1 MVTSGGTGYKALV
14 VPAAHL
20 MPSDVLTHLY
30 ELAKQGATIVFL
42 ENYPTDVPGY
52 GQLEQKRQSYQRT
65 LRQLPA
71 VSFSETT
78 VTPIGKGKIITGTDY
93 ARTLASCNIS
103 PEEMK
108 TKFGLQAIRR
118 VNDTGHHYFISSLQ
132 NKGVDGWIT
141 LGTNAAAAALFNPMT
156 GECGEAKVRQ
166 ANGKTQ
172 VYLQLKSGESIILQ
186 TYQQPLQASKPWKY
200 VKEQPFSL
208 RLDHGWKLH
217 FAESKPE
224 IQGTFDIDRP
234 CSWTHIDHPA
244 AQTNMGTG
252 VYSLDIELPTLQADD
267 WILDLGDVRESARV
281 RINGQEAGC
290 AWAVPYQLKV
300 GQFLKPGKNH
310 IEIEVTNLPANR
322 IAELD
327 RQGVQWRKFKEIN
340 IVDLNYRPANY
351 GHWSPL
357 PSGLNSEVRLIPVN
371 VMP

>member
-1 MVTSGGTGYKALV
+1 
-14 VPAAHL
+14 
-20 MPSDVLTHLY
+20 MPSDVLAHLY

-52 GQLEQKRQSYQRT
+52 GQLEQKRKSYQQT
-65 LRQLPA
+65 LKNLPA

-93 ARTLASCNIS
+93 ARTLASCNI
-103 PEEMK
+103 PAEEMK
-108 TKFGLQAIRR
+108 TKFGLQTIRR
-118 VNDTGHHYFISSLQ
+118 VNNTGHHYFISSLQ

-141 LGTNAAAAALFNPMT
+141 LGTNAETAALFNPMT

-166 ANGKTQ
+166 VDGKTQ

-186 TYQQPLQASKPWKY
+186 TYRQPLQASKPWKY

-217 FAESKPE
+217 FAESTPE

-234 CSWTHIDHPA
+234 CSWTNIDHPA

-252 VYSLDIELPTLQADD
+252 VYSLDIELPALKADN

-281 RINGQEAGC
+281 RINGQEAGGGSIRIHTPEMQHKMFEILGMSEETIKNRFGFFVDAFKYGAPPHGGLAFGLDRLTMLLTGDDNIKDVIAFPKVQNASC
-290 AWAVPYQLKV
+290 LMTGAPDFVEDVQLNELGLAVPEEK
-300 GQFLKPGKNH
+300 
-310 IEIEVTNLPANR
+310 
-322 IAELD
+322 
-327 RQGVQWRKFKEIN
+327 
-340 IVDLNYRPANY
+340 
-351 GHWSPL
+351 
-357 PSGLNSEVRLIPVN
+357 
-371 VMP
+371 